1 MIIGLAATL
10 VNTYRNSHDLKII
23 NQNQVNEKTILTL
36 AEEVTF
42 LNKGA
47 IFKDLQNIKEN
58 TVLTIDITKTKYL
71 DYDLVDIFEDFKSK
85 SKDKGITIEIKT
97 KEKTF
102 IDPENF
108 SNIIHKP

>member
-1 MIIGLAATL
+1 M
-10 VNTYRNSHDLKII
+10 
-23 NQNQVNEKTILTL
+23 

-71 DYDLVDIFEDFKSK
+71 DYDLVDVFENFKSN

-102 IDPENF
+102 TDPKNF
-108 SNIIHKP
+108 SNIIYKQ